1 MPYETGELTTQKYE
15 NMSQSNLLY
24 DILEA
29 DERSILLR
37 MNEDHPV
44 YQGHFPGDPITPG
57 VLSLRMIREC
67 LSQDAG
73 RPLHYA
79 AIKTCRYVAL
89 IRPGDT
95 LRLQWQT
102 TNNEDS
108 LTVKA
113 TLSNAEN
120 PEDIRLQLDAEL
132 R

>member
-1 MPYETGELTTQKYE
+1 
-15 NMSQSNLLY
+15 MSQSNRLY

-29 DERSILLR
+29 NEDSILLK

-57 VLSLRMIREC
+57 VLTLRMIREC
-67 LSQDAG
+67 VSRDAG
-73 RPLHYA
+73 RPLHYS

-95 LRLQWQT
+95 LRLHRQT

-113 TLSNAEN
+113 TLSNADN
-120 PEDIRLQLDAEL
+120 PEDIRLQLDAEM

>member
-1 MPYETGELTTQKYE
+1 
-15 NMSQSNLLY
+15 MSQNSKLY

-29 DERSILLR
+29 DEHSILLK
-37 MNEDHPV
+37 MMADHPV

-57 VLSLRMIREC
+57 VLTLRMIREC
-67 LSQDAG
+67 VSREAG

-95 LRLQWQT
+95 LRLQRQT
-102 TNNEDS
+102 TNNGDS
-108 LTVKA
+108 LSLKA
-113 TLSNAEN
+113 TLSNANN
-120 PEDIRLQLDAEL
+120 PEDIRLQLDAEM